1 MAKKL
6 IFTDEE
12 LRKLIVEKQIEIL
25 SQHIEHPTKPGY
37 KRHDII
43 DKIKNLK
50 SEL

>member
-6 IFTDEE
+6 TFTDEQ
-12 LRKLIVEKQIEIL
+12 LKKLIVEKQIEIL

-37 KRHDII
+37 RRHDIL

-50 SEL
+50 TEL